1 VSQPKSNKRDRE
13 RVKREK
19 ANAKAE
25 RRLQRRDE
33 AGAALTEETV
43 DQDALLA
50 ELAQLHA
57 QLEAEEVDLDE
68 FLERRADITSRLVV
82 PGG

>member
-33 AGAALTEETV
+33 AGASTIDETV
-43 DQDALLA
+43 DQEALLA

-57 QLEAEEVDLDE
+57 RLEADEVDLDE